1 MFVYT
6 PRFSFSPSK
15 FHRGIKLAD
24 DRSVVCYGPS
34 SKADPDP
41 RDGGDG
47 DRGGGVQLA
56 PTDISLFQNVMK
68 LSKNWGGRIP
78 RYKYPLLNIY

>member
-1 MFVYT
+1 MFIYT

-15 FHRGIKLAD
+15 FYCGIKLAD
-24 DRSVVCYGPS
+24 DRSVVRYGPS

-41 RDGGDG
+41 RDGG
-47 DRGGGVQLA
+47 GGVQLA
-56 PTDISLFQNVMK
+56 PTDIILFQNVKK

-78 RYKYPLLNIY
+78 MYKYS